1 MRIKMEAQ
9 GLWGRSIP
17 VTPISR
23 WIAIYS
29 IVPLEMIT
37 ALSTKDSTLEAWES
51 IKVMWIGD
59 DHIRKAS
66 VQKVQCE
73 YEVLNFCNGE
83 DAEDFAMRLSVMVNQ
98 LAFGRPGAR

>member
-1 MRIKMEAQ
+1 
-9 GLWGRSIP
+9 

-23 WIAIYS
+23 WIAIYN

-73 YEVLNFCNGE
+73 YEVLCFCNGE
-83 DAEDFAMRLSVMVNQ
+83 DTEDFAMRLSGMVNQ